1 MENQEWNNK
10 CRRAFTLLMHETG
23 WKNFNFPG
31 GGLSERA
38 VSTCLVVLEQQ
49 YGELNEERLVDFC
62 VCQGY
67 ALSGYGPEYHQRWK
81 VSHSFGRKAISRFFE
96 SHAGRRY
103 YENRWLKEYGVSRCA
118 LQASI
123 ADRSAHPFQRFI
135 YPEYED
141 HTKLRLL
148 STDAG
153 FAVCGLS
160 TLLWTPFSPAC
171 QKCLQSESCRKR
183 TERCFPEL
191 YRLRLEAW
199 QRKGGGR

>member
-1 MENQEWNNK
+1 MEKRERNNK
-10 CRRAFTLLMHETG
+10 CRRVFTLLMHETG
-23 WKNFNFPG
+23 WKDFIFPR
-31 GGLSERA
+31 GGLSERT
-38 VSTCLVVLEQQ
+38 VSSCLAVLEQH
-49 YGELNEERLVDFC
+49 YGEL
-62 VCQGY
+62 GY
-67 ALSGYGPEYHQRWK
+67 ALNSYGVAYHCRWK
-81 VSHSFGRKAISRFFE
+81 VSHSFGKKAIMRFFE

-103 YENRWLKEYGVSRCA
+103 YENRWLKENGVSRCA

-123 ADRSAHPFQRFI
+123 ADRSTHPFQRFI

-171 QKCLQSESCRKR
+171 RKCQQSESCRQR

-199 QRKGGGR
+199 ERKGGKR